1 MPAKQRVLLAEDDWA
16 QTDILR
22 EVLEFEGYLV
32 STAARSEQVVERLSE
47 RPDAVLLDVF
57 GVSSPEVANAINAL
71 TPRPVVILLS
81 ADDRAA
87 SLAPQM
93 GADRFLSKPYDLD
106 RLLHTLSSLLAS
118 RGPLPSSVGA
128 AS

>member
-22 EVLEFEGYLV
+22 EVLEFEGYAV
-32 STAARSEQVVERLSE
+32 STASHSEQVVERLSE

-57 GVSSPEVANAINAL
+57 GVSSPEVASALNAL

-81 ADDRAA
+81 ADERAA

-93 GADRFLSKPYDLD
+93 GADQFLSKPYDLD
-106 RLLHTLSSLLAS
+106 RLLQTLSSLLAS
-118 RGPLPSSVGA
+118 RGPGPSSAGA
-128 AS
+128 A

>member
-22 EVLEFEGYLV
+22 EVLEFEGYVV
-32 STAARSEQVVERLSE
+32 STAARSEDVLKRLVE

-57 GVSSPEVANAINAL
+57 GVSSPEVIRAL
-71 TPRPVVILLS
+71 NETQPKPVVILLS

-87 SLAPQM
+87 SLAAEV
-93 GADRFLSKPYDLD
+93 GADQFVSKPYELEK
-106 RLLHTLSSLLAS
+106 LLQTLSSLLTS
-118 RGPLPSSVGA
+118 RGALPPSIGIPS
-128 AS
+128 